1 MSLARGWGG
10 VCSFRERG
18 AGWGRGGGEREMFR
32 GNVLSFSRSS
42 DSLMLN
48 VVGLLYRV
56 TVPALFQTLG
66 RIWRGHRSKK
76 ANLAGGTK

>member
-1 MSLARGWGG
+1 
-10 VCSFRERG
+10 
-18 AGWGRGGGEREMFR
+18 MFK

-66 RIWRGHRSKK
+66 RIWRGHLSKK

>member
-18 AGWGRGGGEREMFR
+18 AGWGRGGGRGMFR

-66 RIWRGHRSKK
+66 RIWRGHLSKK
-76 ANLAGGTK
+76 AKLAGGTK

>member
-1 MSLARGWGG
+1 MLG
-10 VCSFRERG
+10 
-18 AGWGRGGGEREMFR
+18 GRGMFK

-56 TVPALFQTLG
+56 TVPALFQILG
-66 RIWRGHRSKK
+66 RIWRGHLSKK

>member
-1 MSLARGWGG
+1 MASGWGG
-10 VCSFRERG
+10 GCSLERG
-18 AGWGRGGGEREMFR
+18 VLGGGGGGRGMFR

-66 RIWRGHRSKK
+66 RIWRGHLSKK
-76 ANLAGGTK
+76 AKLAGGTK

>member
-1 MSLARGWGG
+1 M
-10 VCSFRERG
+10 VCALLERG
-18 AGWGRGGGEREMFR
+18 VLGGGGGGGGGRGMFR

-66 RIWRGHRSKK
+66 RIWRGHLSKK

>member
-18 AGWGRGGGEREMFR
+18 AGWGRGGRGMFR

>member
-1 MSLARGWGG
+1 M
-10 VCSFRERG
+10 
-18 AGWGRGGGEREMFR
+18 

>member
-1 MSLARGWGG
+1 M
-10 VCSFRERG
+10 VCALLERG
-18 AGWGRGGGEREMFR
+18 VLGGGGGEGGGERGMFK